1 LKQSNIVS
9 VGEILFTNFSYLFLV
24 SAFILLLAMVGAIV
38 LTLQKKFTARTQQI
52 FKQVLRRSNE
62 SIKIADLKIS

>member
-1 LKQSNIVS
+1 LKQSNIVFG
-9 VGEILFTNFSYLFLV
+9 GELLFTNFSYLFLV

-38 LTLQKKFTARTQQI
+38 LTLQKKFTAKTQQI

>member
-1 LKQSNIVS
+1 
-9 VGEILFTNFSYLFLV
+9 
-24 SAFILLLAMVGAIV
+24 MVGAIV
-38 LTLQKKFTARTQQI
+38 VTLQKKFTAKTQQI

>member
-1 LKQSNIVS
+1 VLTNGTSKALNVS
-9 VGEILFTNFSYLFLV
+9 IPLGGQMFPIS
-24 SAFILLLAMVGAIV
+24 IVGAIV